1 MGYRFKIF
9 KEDAKKVEYTHAN
22 YIMDDGEDLSDSS
35 IFDEY
40 DYLELDSNGDLEGV
54 IGDVHYD
61 IFINE
66 DNIKILDKE
75 DIKQLKKL
83 LPYEKY

>member
-22 YIMDDGEDLSDSS
+22 YIMDDGKDLSDSS